1 MSKND
6 HLSAKLCYTIPKLI
20 EIYREKKAIWHGQ
33 LQIPLA
39 NRKKGGRIHMSEWY
53 KKEITKML
61 AMIDDEEYLKKLY
74 IIISNHNEKED

>member
-6 HLSAKLCYTIPKLI
+6 HLSAKLCYTIPKLV

-39 NRKKGGRIHMSEWY
+39 NGKKGGRIHMSEWY

>member
-1 MSKND
+1 MNE
-6 HLSAKLCYTIPKLI
+6 KLCYTIPKLN
-20 EIYREKKAIWHGQ
+20 EYREKKAIWHGQ

-39 NRKKGGRIHMSEWY
+39 NGKKGGRIHMSEWY

-74 IIISNHNEKED
+74 IIISNHNEKEA

>member
-6 HLSAKLCYTIPKLI
+6 HLNAKLCYTIPKLN

-39 NRKKGGRIHMSEWY
+39 KW
-53 KKEITKML
+53 
-61 AMIDDEEYLKKLY
+61 EERRAYTY
-74 IIISNHNEKED
+74 VRMV